1 MLAII
6 LTVFF
11 HQNIMAK
18 TPVNTFEK
26 PDFAYPKTVIKNAEQ
41 VLRNAKD
48 DNTRMLA
55 AIQMVIADGQIDGT
69 KPQHQFALLDSVGA
83 LMSPPYSNLMS
94 TLEAQFL
101 SDVYSSDSW
110 QFDQRKLPLTPLPAD
125 ITEWSGDQFRNAIYD
140 LAEKAMRDSRSMDE
154 TPIST
159 IAPLLTCDEKGY
171 DKFVPTVGAFVR
183 MQLMTDILGQFV
195 SRNTS
200 IPFYTTDNNNVSEKL
215 ASLSNSIYNELT
227 SPAFPEDTRIFV
239 RGIYR
244 ADNSEALLKSYE
256 ELKSSPASLFLLQ
269 QAYVN
274 NRDDSRKD
282 MTRWY
287 SLMQE
292 ALRLHPD
299 SRFAD
304 NLRSMVQDMESEET
318 DFTTDE
324 QMLSTRPVKVL
335 LKTKNVKKGYI
346 LVIRIPETPENPTL
360 KQILSTGRTV
370 SSTPFEFDNTVPF
383 YAADTLTVR
392 NPGYGRYVLVVSRT
406 PDTKGIVNKSDYYDR
421 AVFRVSDLQ
430 FATSSN
436 DVEAKNNNLYVT
448 DGRNFG
454 PIAGQEVTFRENRK
468 SKSKTETTDKQGAA
482 PLPEGYFTA
491 TAQRG
496 KDINSE
502 QVSNRLRAESKESD
516 TSFRGQVLT
525 DLSIYHPGD
534 TVRFTAIVM
543 RYKDRRLASASGSEV
558 KALLYDANGKERDKA
573 NLRTDGDGRISGFF
587 ILPKDGLLGNW
598 RITLRKS
605 EEYLSAGSSYF
616 EVAEYKAPVI
626 FAEISDIT
634 IPDNDKGNVEITGRV
649 MTYSGMPVA
658 DAKVDYTIRYNG
670 WWRWYNNSGASYG
683 NTVGTDGQG
692 NFKITLPCENL
703 KDTPFARGGYSVK
716 VTATSPS
723 GDTAESPSRGFALGK
738 AERIS
743 TARIPSKYKI
753 ETDAVTL
760 KIPVLDILDKP
771 VTRQVNYTLKCDG
784 RNVASGQFTSPT
796 LSLSAKNLASGDYT
810 VLLSLPGDSTDNNA
824 EGKFTLYR
832 ADDRKVPSKTALWL
846 PENTYTAK
854 KGAESV
860 EVKVGTAYP
869 GQYILYQI
877 SDCEKVLETNWLKG
891 TGDVTTIKVP
901 APADNERIRVTFIG
915 SHDLIPVQGN
925 VTVVPAEADNKLE
938 IEVVSFRD
946 RITPGSE
953 ETWQFRFLYNG
964 KEAPSLPV
972 MAVMTDKALNAIAP
986 FAWVL
991 NPRGSIYYPT
1001 VGRLYTDY
1009 PGNVRGSQLFAP
1021 QKSIKY
1027 FMPQTPE
1034 WQTYGKPLYQMF
1046 ADYGMV
1052 LYDCVQVSEEKAE
1065 APRPRMMKS
1074 RATMKSAN
1082 AMAAPE
1088 AAEKEAADDTAES
1101 LAGSAAGIGV
1111 EGSAT
1116 QNIDTAGIELQDA
1129 EHPLAFFKPNLS
1141 TDKNGVVTL
1150 SFTSPNYN
1158 TTWQLQLA
1166 GYTPEMYTDVKKFD
1180 AVSAKPVMVK
1190 GNFPRFLRTG
1200 DSVNLTATLMNNT
1213 DETRPV
1219 AGVLELFNPADGTVV
1234 KRLEFKGE
1242 EMTGKGSR
1250 TVAIPYTVPDD
1261 ISQLGIRAYAVGDR
1275 YKDGEQDIIAILP
1288 ATSPVFESTD
1298 FYLGV
1303 DRNTF
1308 TTKLPKYDKNAN
1320 VTLHFCDN
1328 PVWLCVTAL
1337 PDLNTGKSN
1346 SIFSQLNSLFGNA
1359 LAAHT
1364 VDKYPRVQQA
1374 ISWWTDQLKQG
1385 RDSTLV
1391 SNLEKNQNLKNVALI
1406 NTPWVNDAESQSR
1419 RMQNLVNLLDRDA
1432 CAAAVKENT
1441 QQLLKVQKADGGWGW
1456 VPDMKS
1462 SVFTTSAV
1470 LLNLAMLRDMGCMP
1484 AGFEQAV
1491 PRAIKFCDAE
1501 IYDNYLKSKKRISTV
1516 SALSW
1521 LYIRSFF
1528 TETATDAN
1536 FASYKKKALA
1546 QIEKGWRDLSIYDK
1560 ATAAILLSREG
1571 RKTTAFAILESLRQN
1586 ASVKDDGAMYFANL
1600 KGVFTGFNPLITTT
1614 QVLEAF
1620 IELAPHDKD
1629 VDRLRQWLIEQKQA
1643 QDWGYDHHTAEI
1655 IYTILSSGIDWTEP
1669 QTASTL
1675 RIGDLDFTG
1684 KGNPYTGEITAQ
1696 LDLKAVSGKTLT
1708 VNVNGNRP
1716 AWGGVLA
1723 QYVLPSDRVKSAAV
1737 ERLSIEKTIYALDDT
1752 PAGTIVDAKE
1762 LTSGQKIRVV
1772 LTVKNPEDLQ
1782 FISITDQRGACME
1795 PVEQLSS
1802 YYLTD
1807 GIFTYREVRD
1817 AVTSLF
1823 VEYLPKGTHQFS
1835 YDCIV
1840 TQTGDFSVGIA
1851 TAQSLYAPVIVAHS
1865 AGKTLV
1871 SNKNNNSFTE
1881 LTK

>member
-1 MLAII
+1 MVAIL
-6 LTVFF
+6 LTFF
-11 HQNIMAK
+11 FNQNIIAK
-18 TPVNTFEK
+18 TTVNSFDK
-26 PDFAYPKTVIKNAEQ
+26 PDFAYPKTVIKNAEK
-41 VLRNAKD
+41 VLKSAKD

-69 KPQHQFALLDSVGA
+69 KPQRQYALLDSVDA

-94 TLEAQFL
+94 ILEALYL

-110 QFDQRKLPLTPLPAD
+110 QFEQRKLPLTPLSTD
-125 ITEWSGDQFRNAIYD
+125 IMEWSGDQFRNAIYD
-140 LAEKAMRDSRSMDE
+140 LAEKALRDSRKMDE
-154 TPIST
+154 TPISS
-159 IAPLLTCDEKGY
+159 IEPLLTNSEKKY

-183 MQLMTDILGQFV
+183 MQLMDILGQYV
-195 SRNTS
+195 NINTS
-200 IPFYTTDNNNVSEKL
+200 IPFYTADNKTVSQKL
-215 ASLSNSIYNELT
+215 LSLSNSIYNDLT
-227 SPAFPEDTRIFV
+227 GPAFPDQTRIFV
-239 RGIYR
+239 QGKYR
-244 ADNSEALLKSYE
+244 NNDTEVLLKSYE
-256 ELKSSPASLFLLQ
+256 EQKSSPASLFLLQ
-269 QAYVN
+269 QAYAN
-274 NRDDSRKD
+274 NQNDPDKD
-282 MTRWY
+282 LQRWY
-287 SLMQE
+287 ALMQE
-292 ALRLHPD
+292 ALRMHPK
-299 SRFAD
+299 SEFAD
-304 NLRSMVQDMESEET
+304 NIRSMVQDLEFEEAN
-318 DFTTDE
+318 FTTDR
-324 QMLSTRPVKVL
+324 QVLSTQQVKVI
-335 LKTKNVKKGYI
+335 LKTKNLNRGYI
-346 LVIRIPETPENPTL
+346 LLMRIPETPENPTL
-360 KQILSTGRTV
+360 KQILTFGQTV
-370 SSTPFEFDNTVPF
+370 SSTPFRFDKTVPF
-383 YAADTLTVR
+383 YAADTLTVK
-392 NPGYGRYVLVVSRT
+392 NPGYGRYVIMVSRT
-406 PDTKGIVNKSDYYDR
+406 PDTKGIVNKSDYYDS
-421 AVFRVSDLQ
+421 AVFHVSDLQ

-436 DVEAKNNNLYVT
+436 DVADKNNNLYVT

-454 PIAGQEVTFRENRK
+454 PIAGQEVSFRENGK
-468 SKSKTETTDKQGAA
+468 SKSKTKITDKQGAT

-491 TAQRG
+491 TVQRG

-502 QVSNRLRAESKESD
+502 QISNRLRSENKESEA
-516 TSFRGQVLT
+516 TFRGQVLT
-525 DLSIYHPGD
+525 DLAIYHPGD

-543 RYKDRRLASASGSEV
+543 RYKDRRLSSAGNSEV
-558 KALLYDANGKERDKA
+558 KAVLYDSNGKERDKA
-573 NLRTDGDGRISGFF
+573 DLRTDGNGRVASSFA
-587 ILPKDGLLGNW
+587 LPKDGLLGSW
-598 RITLRKS
+598 RITLQKS
-605 EEYLSAGSSYF
+605 NDYLSGGSSYF
-616 EVAEYKAPVI
+616 QVAEYKAPVI

-634 IPDNDKGNVEITGRV
+634 VPENDNGNMEITGRV

-670 WWRWYNNSGASYG
+670 WWRWHNNSGASYG
-683 NTVGTDGQG
+683 NTVGTDCQG
-692 NFKITLPCENL
+692 NFKITLPCDNL

-716 VTATSPS
+716 VTATSPA
-723 GDTAESPSRGFALGK
+723 GDMAESPSRGFALGK

-743 TARIPSKYKI
+743 TAHIPSKYKV

-760 KIPVLDILDKP
+760 KIPVLDILDNP

-784 RNVASGQFTSPT
+784 KNVASGQFTAPT
-796 LSLSAKNLASGDYT
+796 LSLSSRNLASGDYT
-810 VLLSLPGDSTDNNA
+810 LLLSLQGDSTDNKA
-824 EGKFTLYR
+824 EGNFTLYR
-832 ADDRKVPSKTALWL
+832 ANDIKVPSKTPLWL

-854 KGAESV
+854 KGAKNV
-860 EVKVGTAYP
+860 EIKVGTAYP

-877 SDCEKVLETNWLKG
+877 SNCEKVLETNWLKG
-891 TGDVTTIKVP
+891 TGDIVTVKVP

-915 SHDLIPVQGN
+915 SHDLIPVRGT
-925 VTVVPAEADNKLE
+925 VTVVPPEANNKLE
-938 IEVVSFRD
+938 MEVVSFRD
-946 RITPGSE
+946 RITSGSE
-953 ETWQFRFLYNG
+953 EQWQFRFLYND
-964 KEAPSLPV
+964 KEATSLPV

-1001 VGRLYTDY
+1001 VNRLNTGY
-1009 PGNVRGSQLFAP
+1009 PGTVSGYQFFAT
-1021 QKSIKY
+1021 KKYIKY
-1027 FMPQTPE
+1027 FTPQTPE
-1034 WQTYGKPLYQMF
+1034 WQTYGEPLYSMF
-1046 ADYGMV
+1046 RDYGMV
-1052 LYDCVQVSEEKAE
+1052 LYDCVMPASEEKAE

-1074 RATMKSAN
+1074 RATMKSSN
-1082 AMAAPE
+1082 AMATPE
-1088 AAEKEAADDTAES
+1088 AAEKEVTKDAADA
-1101 LAGSAAGIGV
+1101 LAGSASGI
-1111 EGSAT
+1111 EESAS
-1116 QNIDTAGIELQDA
+1116 QDIDTSGIALQDA
-1129 EHPLAFFKPNLS
+1129 EHPVAFFKPNLS
-1141 TDKNGVVTL
+1141 TDRDGVVTL
-1150 SFTSPNYN
+1150 CFTAPNYN

-1166 GYTPEMYTDVKKFD
+1166 GYTPEMYTAVNKFD

-1234 KRLEFKGE
+1234 KRLEFKAE
-1242 EMTGKGSR
+1242 DMDGKASR
-1250 TVAIPYTVPDD
+1250 TIAIPYTVPAD
-1261 ISQLGIRAYAVGDR
+1261 ISQLGIRAFAVGDR

-1288 ATSPVFESTD
+1288 ATSPIFECTD

-1303 DRNTF
+1303 DRNSF

-1320 VTLHFCDN
+1320 VTLQFCDN

-1337 PDLNTGKSN
+1337 PDLSTDKSN

-1364 VDKYPRVQQA
+1364 VDKYPRIQEA
-1374 ISWWTDQLKQG
+1374 ITWWTEQLKQG
-1385 RDSTLV
+1385 NDSTLV
-1391 SNLEKNQNLKNVALI
+1391 SNLEKNRNLKNVALI

-1484 AGFEQAV
+1484 TGFEQAV
-1491 PRAIKFCDAE
+1491 PRAIKFCDTE
-1501 IYDNYLKSKKRISTV
+1501 IYENYLKSKKRISTV
-1516 SALSW
+1516 PALSW

-1528 TETATDAN
+1528 PETATDAN
-1536 FASYKKKALA
+1536 FVSYKKKALA
-1546 QIEKGWRDLSIYDK
+1546 QIEKEWRDLSIYDK
-1560 ATAAILLSREG
+1560 ATAAMLLSREG
-1571 RKTTAFAILESLRQN
+1571 CKSTASAILESLRQN
-1586 ASVKDDGAMYFANL
+1586 ASVKEDGAMYFANL
-1600 KGVFTGFNPLITTT
+1600 NGVFTGFNPLITTT

-1620 IELAPHDKD
+1620 IQIAPQDKD

-1643 QDWGYDHHTAEI
+1643 QDWGYDNHTAEI

-1675 RIGDLDFTG
+1675 RIGNLDLTG

-1696 LDLKAVSGKTLT
+1696 LDPKAVSGKTLT

-1723 QYVLPSDRVKSAAV
+1723 QYVLPSDQVKSAAV
-1737 ERLSIEKTIYALDDT
+1737 ERLSIEKAIYALDDT
-1752 PAGTIVDAKE
+1752 PAGTIVDAKD
-1762 LTSGQKIRVV
+1762 LKPGQKIRVV

-1782 FISITDQRGACME
+1782 FVSITDQRGACME
-1795 PVEQLSS
+1795 PLEQLSS

-1807 GIFTYREVRD
+1807 GVFTYREVRD

-1851 TAQSLYAPVIVAHS
+1851 TAQSLYAPIIVAHS
-1865 AGKTLV
+1865 GGKTLV
-1871 SNKNNNSFTE
+1871 SNK
-1881 LTK
+1881 K